1 MDIISVAPGVGSLV
15 AMRALFPYLGYARG
29 LFLTLF
35 VSAGA
40 CAGSAVAP
48 RGAAVAA
55 AGFFATIGWGVY
67 PSMTGLL
74 TPEEEPEHQGHLQA
88 ALTRC
93 DARPCCALLLPVAVR
108 ALLPYYLKPNSA
120 ELAALRAAAL
130 LALRRA
136 AAWCPRTRSP
146 RADGSRHKARVAGPP
161 TRPTRSGGERRA
173 RFGTRVHRA
182 RARAAA
188 AGARARRG
196 ARGGEREDA

>member
-29 LFLTLF
+29 LFLMLF

-74 TPEEEPEHQGHLQA
+74 TPEEDQEHQGHLQA
-88 ALTRC
+88 ALYALTTLGSMIALYGYLWLYTRFYP
-93 DARPCCALLLPVAVR
+93 DG
-108 ALLPYYLKPNSA
+108 LKPNSA
-120 ELAALRAAAL
+120 EMDRDYAADMIWWVSAGLMLVAALAALAAG
-130 LALRRA
+130 
-136 AAWCPRTRSP
+136 
-146 RADGSRHKARVAGPP
+146 DGSTARHKL
-161 TRPTRSGGERRA
+161 RA
-173 RFGTRVHRA
+173 SP
-182 RARAAA
+182 AA
-188 AGARARRG
+188 
-196 ARGGEREDA
+196 DAPDASS